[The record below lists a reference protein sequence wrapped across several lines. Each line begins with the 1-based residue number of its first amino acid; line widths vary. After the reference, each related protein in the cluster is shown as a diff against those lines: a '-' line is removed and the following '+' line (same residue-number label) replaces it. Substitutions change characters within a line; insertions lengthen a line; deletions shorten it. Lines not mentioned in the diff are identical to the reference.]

1 MDVTCVFTNFTGKI
15 NNRMIKWNHVC
26 RWCFCDPVLFLIY
39 ERTSMSRPYSS
50 EKNHFDL
57 VQIFS
62 IPISSLF
69 YLRRVNTV
77 FSLSLQAYGIFNE
90 FGVIKLGKACFLV
103 ATERLHKSAC
113 PSVRPLFQ
121 QSVTLLVF
129 CFLAF

>member
-1 MDVTCVFTNFTGKI
+1 
-15 NNRMIKWNHVC
+15 
-26 RWCFCDPVLFLIY
+26 
-39 ERTSMSRPYSS
+39 MSRPYSS

-69 YLRRVNTV
+69 YLRHVNTV
-77 FSLSLQAYGIFNE
+77 FSLSLQAYGIFSE

-121 QSVTLLVF
+121 QSVTLLVTLSLF
-129 CFLAF
+129 GLLGATNAVYSIRPCFHSPPGFRITFENL